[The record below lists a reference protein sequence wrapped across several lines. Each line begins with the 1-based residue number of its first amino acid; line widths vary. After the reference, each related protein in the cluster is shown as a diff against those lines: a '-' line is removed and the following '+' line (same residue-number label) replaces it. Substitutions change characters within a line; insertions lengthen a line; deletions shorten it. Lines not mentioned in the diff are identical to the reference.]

1 LSTSGDSLAAGAADP
16 GGLDAGDGVGGLA
29 FEQLP
34 IASHK
39 PCAMAETTDDLIR
52 LLREHAPDWSELFGV
67 RSLRMF
73 GSWALGSATPES
85 DVDLLVAFEAP
96 STARR
101 FYGLQLFLEDLLGR
115 SVDLVTEQA
124 LRQELRQSV
133 EADAISI

>member
-1 LSTSGDSLAAGAADP
+1 MAVGTGDTVGV
-16 GGLDAGDGVGGLA
+16 DAGDGVGGLA

-34 IASHK
+34 IAS
-39 PCAMAETTDDLIR
+39 PISCAMAETADDLIR
-52 LLREHAPDWSELFGV
+52 LLREHAPDWSERFGV
-67 RSLRMF
+67 RSLRIF
-73 GSWALGSATPES
+73 GSWARGAATPES

-101 FYGLQLFLEDLLGR
+101 FYGLQVFLEDLLGR
-115 SVDLVTEQA
+115 SVELVTEQA